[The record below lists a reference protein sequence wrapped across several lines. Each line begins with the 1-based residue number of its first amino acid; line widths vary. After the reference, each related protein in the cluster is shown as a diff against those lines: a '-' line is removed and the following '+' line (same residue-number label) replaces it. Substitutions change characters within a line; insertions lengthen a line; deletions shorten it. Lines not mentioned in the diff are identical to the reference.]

1 VISGPNASS
10 EFHRLSRTLEKTRS
24 QYKFYNLMA
33 LTTSSDSSARVFER
47 LVEWKMRE
55 EKTLAAR
62 LSALKS
68 G

>member
-1 VISGPNASS
+1 MINGPNESS
-10 EFHRLSRTLEKTRS
+10 EFYRLMRTLEKTRS

-33 LTTSSDSSARVFER
+33 LTTSSDASARVFER

-55 EKTLAAR
+55 EKTLAVR